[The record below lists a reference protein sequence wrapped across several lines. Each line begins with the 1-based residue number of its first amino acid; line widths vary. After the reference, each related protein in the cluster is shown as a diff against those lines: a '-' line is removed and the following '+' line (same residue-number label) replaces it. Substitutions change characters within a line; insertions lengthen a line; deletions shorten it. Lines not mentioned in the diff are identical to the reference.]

1 MQRLAAEKTYRL
13 PARTDLGEALPEWA
27 RKVEREMVPAEIDWA
42 LVEKDGA
49 AWMSTWDRTIRGKG
63 SSAAR

>member
-1 MQRLAAEKTYRL
+1 MQRLAAEKTFRL
-13 PARTDLGEALPEWA
+13 PARTDLGEELPAWA
-27 RKVEREMVPAEIDWA
+27 REVEREMVPAAIDWP

-63 SSAAR
+63 ASAAR